1 MPEKV
6 FELGSKSE
14 NLSRLFDRAISSATF
29 EKNRFVITDGTKNS
43 LKKIIELRSY
53 LKNFRLIILEINCEQ
68 TTNL

>member
-29 EKNRFVITDGTKNS
+29 EKKPFCDNGRYKKFS
-43 LKKIIELRSY
+43 EKIIELRSY
-53 LKNFRLIILEINCEQ
+53 LKNFRLIILQINCEQ